1 MHALQ
6 DKLTTD
12 PPYSPLS
19 PLDIER
25 AGIPEMKGELDDYL
39 KSRLDQL
46 YAELR
51 VSCCKTAL
59 CRQQRENVVELDR
72 VLHLMPG
79 AAVHEPKMT
88 LPAVL

>member
-1 MHALQ
+1 MRSLQ

-51 VSCCKTAL
+51 VSCCRSAL
-59 CRQQRENVVELDR
+59 CRQQRENMVEFDR
-72 VLHLMPG
+72 VLQLATG
-79 AAVHEPKMT
+79 AAV
-88 LPAVL
+88 